1 MWNPWNVSDPWQ
13 LPERSA
19 SDEVRADGEGKF
31 MLRGVT
37 GLLVGAAVALT
48 LASGFPF

>member
-19 SDEVRADGEGKF
+19 SDKVRADGEGKF

-37 GLLVGAAVALT
+37 GLRAAVALT
-48 LASGFPF
+48 IASGFPF

>member
-1 MWNPWNVSDPWQ
+1 MWNPWKLSDPWQ
-13 LPERSA
+13 LPERSV
-19 SDEVRADGEGKF
+19 SGELRADTEGKL

-48 LASGFPF
+48 IATGFPF